1 MADNSLAFKSDEK
14 LYHNAAIA
22 GNKRASHSTPVSENM
37 RAKQLSSINIQL
49 IRFRFSALLNLV
61 EKSIW
66 NRA

>member
-22 GNKRASHSTPVSENM
+22 GNKRANTPVSENM

-61 EKSIW
+61 EKSIR
-66 NRA
+66 NIA